1 MAFRATRRAISA
13 GSVLAAAQCVS
24 EREAFGPNLRRIRIQ
39 RGVTLEQIVAETKVN
54 AALWA
59 GLERNDFSRWPAG
72 IYARGFV
79 RDYARAIGVDVE
91 STVDAFCRYFPQ
103 GDRRAE
109 PLIRGQAQ
117 IIGHSNLEYR
127 DHVPPVV
134 AEGERRGPTAAG
146 TDKAAARRGPRTG
159 FTQMFTRL
167 RRALLNP

>member
-1 MAFRATRRAISA
+1 M
-13 GSVLAAAQCVS
+13 S

-39 RGVTLEQIVAETKVN
+39 RGVTLEQIAASTKVN

-79 RDYARAIGVDVE
+79 RDYARAVGVDVE

-109 PLIRGQAQ
+109 PLIRGQAE
-117 IIGHSNLEYR
+117 IVGHNNLEWR

-134 AEGERRGPTAAG
+134 SEGERRGSIGAPDKTPT
-146 TDKAAARRGPRTG
+146 RPGPLTA
-159 FTQMFTRL
+159 FLHMFVRL
-167 RRALLNP
+167 RRALLKA

>member
-1 MAFRATRRAISA
+1 M
-13 GSVLAAAQCVS
+13 S

-39 RGVTLEQIVAETKVN
+39 KGISLEQIAASAKVN

-79 RDYARAIGVDVE
+79 RQYARAIGVDVE

-109 PLIRGQAQ
+109 PLIRGHAE
-117 IIGHSNLEYR
+117 IVGHRNLAWR

-134 AEGERRGPTAAG
+134 TEGERRGSMMAPDAA
-146 TDKAAARRGPRTG
+146 KAPDRRPGPLAA
-159 FTQMFTRL
+159 FVQMFVRL
-167 RRALLNP
+167 RRALPKA

>member
-1 MAFRATRRAISA
+1 M
-13 GSVLAAAQCVS
+13 S

-39 RGVTLEQIVAETKVN
+39 RGVTIEQIVAMTKVN
-54 AALWA
+54 GALWA

-72 IYARGFV
+72 IYARAFV

-109 PLIRGQAQ
+109 GLIRGHAE
-117 IIGHSNLEYR
+117 IVGHSNLEWR

-134 AEGERRGPTAAG
+134 ADGERRGTLAAAS
-146 TDKAAARRGPRTG
+146 DKAPARPGPFAG
-159 FTQMFTRL
+159 FMQMFARS
-167 RRALLNP
+167 RRALPKP

>member
-1 MAFRATRRAISA
+1 
-13 GSVLAAAQCVS
+13 VS

-39 RGVTLEQIVAETKVN
+39 RGVTIDQIVAETKVN

-72 IYARGFV
+72 IYARGFI

-91 STVDAFCRYFPQ
+91 STVDAFCRFFPQ

-117 IIGHSNLEYR
+117 IIGHNNLEYR
-127 DHVPPVV
+127 DHVPPVI
-134 AEGERRGPTAAG
+134 AEGERRGPTAADA
-146 TDKAAARRGPRTG
+146 DKAPAQRGPRTG
-159 FTQMFTRL
+159 FAQMFVRL